1 MPVTKKK
8 RIEEVKLA
16 LQEQMAKDSPDEST
30 DEVLDVSIIII
41 IIFIC
46 SLFECL
52 IVKHKARDE
61 MMNVC
66 VCFCCLL
73 VLLPQNLI
81 T

>member
-41 IIFIC
+41 IILFIC

-52 IVKHKARDE
+52 IVKHKARDA
-61 MMNVC
+61 MVNVC

-73 VLLPQNLI
+73 VL
-81 T
+81 

>member
-41 IIFIC
+41 II
-46 SLFECL
+46 LFML
-52 IVKHKARDE
+52 I
-61 MMNVC
+61 
-66 VCFCCLL
+66 
-73 VLLPQNLI
+73 I
-81 T
+81 